1 MTARSFLDQL
11 LATGMS
17 AASGAGQAMRRDDM
31 GKYATGAAVG
41 GVLGLLLGTRRGRSL
56 GGQAVKLGSVAAIGA
71 LAYKAWQDWQA
82 QQQAAGAAG
91 SAGAAAGV
99 AGGAGAAV
107 GAAAPRRFEA
117 LPAPEQEAHSRAI
130 LKALIAAAK
139 SDGHL
144 DDRERGLVEAEL
156 QRLDAAAADPALR
169 PWIEAEL
176 RRPIDPAEVAA
187 AATTPD
193 LASEMYIASLLAVD
207 ETTPMERAYLD
218 ELARQLRL
226 APALKAQL
234 EARVRA

>member
-1 MTARSFLDQL
+1 MAARSFLDQL
-11 LATGMS
+11 LQTGMS
-17 AASGAGQAMRRDDM
+17 AASGAGQALRRDDM

-56 GGQAVKLGSVAAIGA
+56 GGQAVKLGGVAAIGA

-82 QQQAAGAAG
+82 QQQAAAPAAG
-91 SAGAAAGV
+91 GGDVAAA
-99 AGGAGAAV
+99 AS
-107 GAAAPRRFEA
+107 APPRFEA
-117 LPAPEQEAHSRAI
+117 LPAPQQEVHSRAM

-144 DDRERGLVEAEL
+144 DDRERGLVETEL
-156 QRLDAAAADPALR
+156 QRLDAAQADPALR
-169 PWIEAEL
+169 QWFEAEL

-187 AATTPD
+187 AAATPD
-193 LASEMYIASLLAVD
+193 MAAEMYIASVLAVD

-226 APALKAQL
+226 APELKAQL
-234 EARVRA
+234 EARARAG

>member
-91 SAGAAAGV
+91 SAGTAAGV

-117 LPAPEQEAHSRAI
+117 LPVPEQEAHSRAI